1 MAGNGKKG
9 RGTLASAGNNAS
21 TAAGEGS
28 NLYSQGENIANSEIN
43 TSGGLSPLVSKQLAN
58 EQGMIGKA
66 YAGASQAADRG
77 LSQRGMGV
85 APSGLNAS
93 IKNTAINNEGV
104 ADTGAV
110 GNAFGTQ
117 NQLNNSALGQA
128 TNALGAQTG
137 AVNAQTNAG
146 TALNKAGSTMGDILS
161 GIQGLSGAAGSVMSG
176 VGAL

>member
-9 RGTLASAGNNAS
+9 RGTLASAGNNSQQAVQQGQQLYNQ
-21 TAAGEGS
+21 GEG
-28 NLYSQGENIANSEIN
+28 IANSEIN
-43 TSGGLSPLVSKQLAN
+43 TNGGLSPLVSKQLAN

-77 LSQRGMGV
+77 LAQRGMGS
-85 APSGLNAS
+85 APSGLSAS
-93 IKNTAINNEGV
+93 IKNTAINNQGT

-117 NQLNNSALGQA
+117 NQLNNGALNQA
-128 TNALGAQTG
+128 TNALGAETG

-146 TALNKAGSTMGDILS
+146 TALNKAGSTMGDVLS
-161 GIQGLSGAAGSVMSG
+161 GIQGLAGSAGSVMSG
-176 VGAL
+176 MGGI